1 MENDILKRPIRESIF
16 SMIAPAS
23 FGMLLTFL
31 FQLVDTYFIGKLG
44 STELAAIGFAYP
56 IYLLIVSLF
65 MGIAAGISSAVGKS
79 LGERNPEKARSLTTI
94 SQFAFML
101 LTLGIGVLGFYTISA
116 VFSALGAEE
125 TTLHLITDYM
135 EIIYIG
141 MFALVGTLAGNAALM
156 AKGIMVQST
165 IVMAIGGICNL
176 LLDYLLIFGV
186 GPFPRLE
193 LQGAALATAISW
205 SVTLVLMTALLIKEK
220 LWSFNSIF
228 SLQRISSGLGEILM
242 VGLPAVAAQV
252 LNPIAITVIT
262 ILVAKYGDKAVAAFG
277 IAARIESLGLTGLL
291 ALSVILTPLVAQNFG
306 AKIQE
311 RLDQLIVYSGK
322 LNVYWSILFYL
333 LLLALAGAMTS
344 IFTADPEVIRYT
356 RTYFRI
362 VGISYAAFG
371 LTLTTTSFF
380 NGVYQPKSSLR
391 ITLIKSL
398 MLTIP
403 LTIVGSFFRLE
414 GIWVGIALANFI
426 GMFFADKAL
435 SKWLLTN
442 NSDLYGVNRVQAYKD
457 DFKLLKRQIFGK
469 SQ

>member
-1 MENDILKRPIRESIF
+1 MGNNLLHRPVRASII

-56 IYLLIVSLF
+56 VYLLIVSLF
-65 MGIAAGISSAVGKS
+65 MGIAAGISAAVGKS
-79 LGERNPEKARSLTTI
+79 LGEENAEKASFLTTI
-94 SQFAFML
+94 SQFAFMF
-101 LTLGIGVLGFYTISA
+101 LTLGIGVLGFYTISM
-116 VFSALGAEE
+116 VFALLGAAT
-125 TTLHLITDYM
+125 TTLPMIADYM

-141 MFALVGTLAGNAALM
+141 MFALVGTLVGNASLM
-156 AKGIMVQST
+156 SKGIMVQST
-165 IVMAIGGICNL
+165 IIMAIGGICNG
-176 LLDYLLIFGV
+176 LLDYLLIFGM

-193 LQGAALATAISW
+193 LQGAALATVISW
-205 SVTLVLMTALLIKEK
+205 LLTLVLMTALLIKEK
-220 LWSFNSIF
+220 LWSLKNILN
-228 SLQRISSGLGEILM
+228 LQKIKTGLGEILL

-262 ILVAKYGDKAVAAFG
+262 ALVAKYGDKAVAAYG
-277 IAARIESLGLTGLL
+277 IAIRIESLGLTGIL

-306 AKIQE
+306 AKIRE
-311 RLDQLIVYSGK
+311 RLDQLIVYAGK
-322 LNVYWSILFYL
+322 LNVYWSVAFYL
-333 LLLALAGAMTS
+333 LLLGLAGAMTS
-344 IFTADPEVIRYT
+344 IFTDDLAVIGYT
-356 RTYFRI
+356 KTYFRI
-362 VGISYAAFG
+362 VGISFAAYG

-380 NGVYQPKSSLR
+380 NGVYQPKASLR

-403 LTIVGSFFRLE
+403 LTFIGSWFRLE

-426 GMFFADKAL
+426 GVFVADKAL

-442 NSDLYGVNRVQAYKD
+442 NSDLYGVNRVQAYMD
-457 DFKLLKRQIFGK
+457 DFKLLKQQIFGK
-469 SQ
+469 SP